1 MIRIV
6 LADIRIWVSVD
17 DEDTSTN
24 NIQDA
29 LSSHIWAFGDLGG
42 DVEGLRTES
51 VLNIELTELAEIWED
66 AQ

>member
-17 DEDTSTN
+17 DEDTSAN

-29 LSSHIWAFGDLGG
+29 LSSHIWALGELGG
-42 DVEGLRTES
+42 DLEGLRTES
-51 VLNIELTELAEIWED
+51 VFHIELTELAQIEESV
-66 AQ
+66 